1 MNKTTLIIVGIV
13 IVALLVGGFLWK
25 MKADKDSAAAM
36 ENKKMMNQEEMIKQE
51 NVKKDDSM
59 MKNEGTGEIMQR

>member
-13 IVALLVGGFLWK
+13 IIALLVGGFLWK

-36 ENKKMMNQEEMIKQE
+36 ENEKMKLQEK
-51 NVKKDDSM
+51 
-59 MKNEGTGEIMQR
+59 